1 MQKIIQQICRFKYLR
16 FYQFG
21 FALSLSLYANK
32 ISNSDVYITF
42 RGIDWTLTIETISL
56 LVLSICLF
64 LIDIIT
70 SSKRELAEKEL
81 PIRIEKSRLLS
92 IGKDPKPVLEKLG
105 NEKSYVEPQLI
116 NIYELYDEKIAKKK
130 IFLLILFCISIICL
144 IMIFLMKLRMI

>member
-1 MQKIIQQICRFKYLR
+1 MQKIIQQICRFKYLK

-42 RGIDWTLTIETISL
+42 KSIDWTLTIEIISL

-81 PIRIEKSRLLS
+81 PIRIEKSGLLS
-92 IGKDPKPVLEKLG
+92 IGKDTKPKLQKLES
-105 NEKSYVEPQLI
+105 EKSDEEPQLI
-116 NIYELYDEKIAKKK
+116 TIYQLYDEKIAKKK
-130 IFLLILFCISIICL
+130 IFLTFLFFISTICL
-144 IMIFLMKLRMI
+144 IMIFFMKLRMD